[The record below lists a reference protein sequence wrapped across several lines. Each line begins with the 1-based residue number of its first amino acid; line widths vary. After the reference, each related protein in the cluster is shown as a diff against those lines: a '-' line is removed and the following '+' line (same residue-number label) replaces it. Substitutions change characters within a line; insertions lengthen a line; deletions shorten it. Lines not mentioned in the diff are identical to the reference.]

1 LDVVELDEVE
11 GVDAF
16 DLEIPAE
23 AFLRL
28 AYGRLDEEHT
38 PAGID
43 PTHLAELR
51 RVFPG
56 F

>member
-1 LDVVELDEVE
+1 MQDELHHGEMADVDRV
-11 GVDAF
+11 G
-16 DLEIPAE
+16 EIPDV